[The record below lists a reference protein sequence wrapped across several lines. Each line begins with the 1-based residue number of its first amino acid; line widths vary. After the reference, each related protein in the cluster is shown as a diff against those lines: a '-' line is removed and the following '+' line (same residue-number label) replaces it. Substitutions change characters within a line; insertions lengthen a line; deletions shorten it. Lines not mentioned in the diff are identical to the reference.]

1 MLNVDRYA
9 YAVGRIKVMET
20 RLLDRDR
27 IERMVEA
34 KSAEEA
40 LKVLSESEY
49 SDYLAELADVHEYE
63 KILSAELLRIYRE
76 LRLLSPEEKIIAFF
90 ARKYDY
96 HNLKVLFKAAHLKEQ
111 RPELL
116 LPGLGNIP
124 LEELVRAVSENDFRN
139 LPLRMQEAAQK
150 LVAKFAED
158 GFDPQLVDLWLDQA
172 LYAELADDV
181 RKRKNKYLR
190 DYFTSLVDLT
200 NIKTFLRVRR
210 LQRSKN
216 FLAAVLLPGGSLDL
230 LTMLDLSDPLEVI
243 LDRLASTPY
252 AQVVAEGVQL
262 FQQTDTLTR
271 YEKLADNFLLERVR
285 QAKYVTLGPE
295 PVIGYL
301 LAKENE
307 IKIIRIVLTGKINR
321 LPVEEIRERLRDVYV

>member
-1 MLNVDRYA
+1 VLKTDRYA
-9 YAVGRIKVMET
+9 YAIGRIKVMET

-34 KSAEEA
+34 KSADEA
-40 LKVLSESEY
+40 LKVLGESEY
-49 SDYLAELADVHEYE
+49 SDYLADLADVHEYE

-76 LRLLSPEEKIIAFF
+76 LRQLSPEEKIIAFF

-96 HNLKVLFKAAHLKEQ
+96 HNLKVLFKAAHLKEE

-124 LEELVRAVSENDFRN
+124 LDELVRAVSEEDFRN
-139 LPLRMQEAAQK
+139 LPPRMQEAAQK
-150 LVAKFAED
+150 LAEKLQD

-172 LYAELADDV
+172 LYAELAEDV
-181 RKRKNKYLR
+181 QRSKNKYLR
-190 DYFTSLVDLT
+190 DYFTGLVDLT

-210 LQRSKN
+210 MQRSKS

-230 LTMLDLSDPLEVI
+230 LAMLDLTDPLEVI
-243 LDRLASTPY
+243 VDRLASSPY

-321 LPVEEIRERLRDVYV
+321 LPVSEIRERLRDVYV

>member
-1 MLNVDRYA
+1 MLKTDRYA
-9 YAVGRIKVMET
+9 YAIGRIKVMET

-34 KSAEEA
+34 KSADEA
-40 LKVLSESEY
+40 LKVLGESEY
-49 SDYLAELADVHEYE
+49 SDYLADLADVHEYE

-76 LRLLSPEEKIIAFF
+76 LRQLSPEEKIIAFF

-96 HNLKVLFKAAHLKEQ
+96 HNLKVLFKAAHLKEE

-124 LEELVRAVSENDFRN
+124 LDELVRAVSEEDFRN
-139 LPLRMQEAAQK
+139 LPPRMQEAAQK
-150 LVAKFAED
+150 LAEKLQD

-172 LYAELADDV
+172 LYAELAEDV
-181 RKRKNKYLR
+181 QRSKNKYLR
-190 DYFTSLVDLT
+190 DYFTGLVDLT

-210 LQRSKN
+210 MQRSKS

-230 LTMLDLSDPLEVI
+230 LAMLDLTDPLEVI
-243 LDRLASTPY
+243 VDRLASSPY

-321 LPVEEIRERLRDVYV
+321 LPVSEIRERLRDVYV

>member
-1 MLNVDRYA
+1 MLKTDRYA
-9 YAVGRIKVMET
+9 YAIGRIKVMET

-34 KSAEEA
+34 KSADEA
-40 LKVLSESEY
+40 LKVLGESEY
-49 SDYLAELADVHEYE
+49 SDYLADLADVHEYE

-76 LRLLSPEEKIIAFF
+76 LRQLSPEEKIIAFF

-96 HNLKVLFKAAHLKEQ
+96 HNLKVLFKAAHLKEE

-124 LEELVRAVSENDFRN
+124 LDELVRAVSEEDFRN
-139 LPLRMQEAAQK
+139 LPPRMQEAAQK
-150 LVAKFAED
+150 LAEKLQD

-172 LYAELADDV
+172 LYAELAEDV
-181 RKRKNKYLR
+181 QRSKNKYLR
-190 DYFTSLVDLT
+190 DYFTGLVDLT

-210 LQRSKN
+210 MQRSKS

-230 LTMLDLSDPLEVI
+230 LAMLDLTDPLEVI
-243 LDRLASTPY
+243 VDRLASLPY

-262 FQQTDTLTR
+262 FQQTGTLTR

-321 LPVEEIRERLRDVYV
+321 LPVAEIRERLRDAYV

>member
-1 MLNVDRYA
+1 MLKMDRYA

-34 KSAEEA
+34 KSADEA
-40 LKVLSESEY
+40 LKVLGESEY
-49 SDYLAELADVHEYE
+49 SDYLAELADVYEYE
-63 KILSAELLRIYRE
+63 KILYAELLRIYRE
-76 LRLLSPEEKIIAFF
+76 LRRLSPEEKIIAFF

-124 LEELVRAVSENDFRN
+124 LDELVRAVSEEDFRN
-139 LPLRMQEAAQK
+139 LPPQMQETAQK
-150 LVAKFAED
+150 LAEKLES

-172 LYAELADDV
+172 LFKELAAEV
-181 RKRKNKYLR
+181 QRSKIKYLQ
-190 DYFTSLVDLT
+190 DYFSALVDLT

-210 LQRSKN
+210 MQRAKS

-230 LTMLDLSDPLEVI
+230 LAMLDLTDPLEVI
-243 LDRLASTPY
+243 VDRLASLPY

-262 FQQTDTLTR
+262 FQQTGTLTR

-321 LPVEEIRERLRDVYV
+321 LPVAEIRERLRDAYV

>member
-1 MLNVDRYA
+1 MLKTDRYA
-9 YAVGRIKVMET
+9 YAIGRIKVMET

-34 KSAEEA
+34 KSADEA
-40 LKVLSESEY
+40 LKVLGESEY
-49 SDYLAELADVHEYE
+49 SDYLADLADVHEYE

-76 LRLLSPEEKIIAFF
+76 LRQLSPEEKIIAFF

-96 HNLKVLFKAAHLKEQ
+96 HNLKVLFKAAHLKEE

-124 LEELVRAVSENDFRN
+124 LDELVRAVSEEDFRN
-139 LPLRMQEAAQK
+139 LPPRMQEAAQK
-150 LVAKFAED
+150 LAEKLQD

-172 LYAELADDV
+172 LYAELAEDV
-181 RKRKNKYLR
+181 QRSKNKYLR
-190 DYFTSLVDLT
+190 DYFTGLVDLT

-210 LQRSKN
+210 MQRSKS

-230 LTMLDLSDPLEVI
+230 LAMLDLTDPLEVI
-243 LDRLASTPY
+243 VDRLASSPY

-321 LPVEEIRERLRDVYV
+321 LPVAEIRERLRDAYV